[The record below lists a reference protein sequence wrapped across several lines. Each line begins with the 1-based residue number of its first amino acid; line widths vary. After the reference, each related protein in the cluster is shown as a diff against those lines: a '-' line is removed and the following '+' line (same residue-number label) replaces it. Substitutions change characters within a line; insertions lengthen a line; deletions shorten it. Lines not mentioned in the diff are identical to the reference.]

1 MNNKF
6 WLAFFLISFI
16 TACGGGGGSSSYSS
30 SSSSSS
36 GGSSTTLTNLNPA
49 NACKKHGIQQCQ
61 LLHPQTEYLTT
72 TVFFGKQQALRQC
85 QYVKIIT
92 KQLLQ

>member
-6 WLAFFLISFI
+6 WLAFFLVSFI

-36 GGSSTTLTNLNPA
+36 GGSSSSTLTNLNPA
-49 NACKKHGIQQCQ
+49 NACKKAW
-61 LLHPQTEYLTT
+61 YTT
-72 TVFFGKQQALRQC
+72 MPTASSTNGVFNNYSFFWQATSFEAMP
-85 QYVKIIT
+85 I
-92 KQLLQ
+92 